1 MLHVPSSSSGP
12 EVWLG
17 QPQPTAR
24 AACVARIPINVA
36 DPPLTARHSRHAMRR
51 FATCTGGASSAA
63 ATVSSSSPQGSQP
76 RSRCM
81 RAPWWIQGPLVLQPG
96 RLRSSISTHIQTLPW
111 ASTGRSKIFVGRLGT
126 ISCRLDRSQAPGDFF
141 NHFFACKESRVSVR
155 MGISFI
161 PACFWA
167 LRAPKLVYIPSST
180 AQGGGGS
187 FKNRKLIGE
196 IGCCESGMAER
207 IHWWTERCLRSP
219 LFLSLSLTIYLP
231 TYLLCIYLSI
241 YRSISLSVSFI

>member
-76 RSRCM
+76 DPAVCAHRDEFRGLLCCSPDVFDRAFQRIYKRSPE
-81 RAPWWIQGPLVLQPG
+81 RAQVVARYLLADLVRFPVDLIEAKLPEIFSITSLLAKKAGCPFEWAFLLFLPL
-96 RLRSSISTHIQTLPW
+96 
-111 ASTGRSKIFVGRLGT
+111 LGT
-126 ISCRLDRSQAPGDFF
+126 ACAQARL
-141 NHFFACKESRVSVR
+141 
-155 MGISFI
+155 
-161 PACFWA
+161 
-167 LRAPKLVYIPSST
+167 Y
-180 AQGGGGS
+180 
-187 FKNRKLIGE
+187 
-196 IGCCESGMAER
+196 
-207 IHWWTERCLRSP
+207 TE
-219 LFLSLSLTIYLP
+219 
-231 TYLLCIYLSI
+231 
-241 YRSISLSVSFI
+241 